1 MGRQAM
7 AGPDKDEA
15 LIPGGGSAEEID
27 DDRLAESEGV
37 EAEHKEGDSEAA
49 DNDEG
54 KESGFDKELTGDHD
68 DRSGNQEDAD
78 KKERCIGDELGDFV
92 TFDDHIQIVHVG
104 RSFRMAALLMLFLAL
119 AVAVRAPSAWVFGVG
134 AIAFYPVSAA
144 LFYFLF
150 RGSGPRS
157 GPPDD
162 TGAAS
167 LALFW
172 ASAALLLSD
181 ITVLGG
187 LLLAALAVL
196 LCGISTGER
205 LALVAVKRKT
215 GLRGAIRA
223 AWRLDRRARE
233 RAWADLVGER

>member
-1 MGRQAM
+1 M

-15 LIPGGGSAEEID
+15 LIPGGGSVEAVD
-27 DDRLAESEGV
+27 DDRLAGSEGV
-37 EAEHKEGDSEAA
+37 DAEHKEG
-49 DNDEG
+49 G
-54 KESGFDKELTGDHD
+54 
-68 DRSGNQEDAD
+68 
-78 KKERCIGDELGDFV
+78 FV

-119 AVAVRAPSAWVFGVG
+119 AVAVRAPWAWVFGVG
-134 AIAFYPVSAA
+134 GIAFYPVSA
-144 LFYFLF
+144 
-150 RGSGPRS
+150 
-157 GPPDD
+157 
-162 TGAAS
+162 
-167 LALFW
+167 ALFW

-187 LLLAALAVL
+187 LLLAALAIL

-233 RAWADLVGER
+233 RAWTDLVGER